1 MGRYVRHIFQAGN
14 GTHCLHS
21 TGQTYSWVQGNHR
34 EAERY
39 RGASRHQWVPVV
51 SVTLLKAIARFTKIS
66 LNNPFFK
73 NSEYIQNSWLASLS
87 ILKEKYPSSETGW
100 YSARGKAHDKEI
112 TEDQGRKQINIS
124 ILVFTVRAVTPY
136 TFLKTISL
144 NSVHFLWHCTI
155 ARKKWGALVAYLL
168 HLGNQ
173 GYFYLILDQVP
184 TSKYLKSLL
193 HLSPSQCPS
202 LYYRRQGA
210 YYFLA
215 CVTIFIFQRKHSLVE
230 SSLACRHSQHCSIP
244 HWIIRH
250 EIILWGKVFQ
260 GGKATQ

>member
-1 MGRYVRHIFQAGN
+1 MRHLFQAGN

-21 TGQTYSWVQGNHR
+21 IGQTYSWVQSNHR

-66 LNNPFFK
+66 LNDPFFK

-112 TEDQGRKQINIS
+112 TEDQWRKQINIS

-136 TFLKTISL
+136 TFLKTISV
-144 NSVHFLWHCTI
+144 NSVQFFMTLHYSKKKMGCTGSLFAASGKSWIFLSNT
-155 ARKKWGALVAYLL
+155 RSGS
-168 HLGNQ
+168 
-173 GYFYLILDQVP
+173 YFKI
-184 TSKYLKSLL
+184 S
-193 HLSPSQCPS
+193 
-202 LYYRRQGA
+202 
-210 YYFLA
+210 
-215 CVTIFIFQRKHSLVE
+215 
-230 SSLACRHSQHCSIP
+230 
-244 HWIIRH
+244 
-250 EIILWGKVFQ
+250 
-260 GGKATQ
+260 